1 MRAIR
6 RFSQLVLTLVGGG
19 LVIFAVYRVNGL
31 YERVLLAALGL
42 LVMELGIWQVTNAFF
57 PNQREYRP
65 LRKETDY
72 FLKLVRR
79 LNHAATNARTGSPT
93 ALQDLERVEAE
104 MHHSVERMRRVAGYT
119 EEELGMRVETI
130 PAEPAMVSAG
140 AFQKGRA

>member
-79 LNHAATNARTGSPT
+79 LNHAAIAAQGGSPT

-119 EEELGMRVETI
+119 EQELGMPVDSVPT
-130 PAEPAMVSAG
+130 EPAMVPVAAVYKS
-140 AFQKGRA
+140 RA